1 MSSRIRMSRTDV
13 LIRLSYSTRFFELST
28 AFKSM
33 STSSLES
40 ELVLMMCQAHILGVT
55 NVHVQLLSVVHKLF
69 AVLLLFREGCVVVAL
84 VVGVWLCLELGVH
97 FVSVEASPL
106 LIHLIHDLL
115 LTSR

>member
-40 ELVLMMCQAHILGVT
+40 ELGPYD
-55 NVHVQLLSVVHKLF
+55 
-69 AVLLLFREGCVVVAL
+69 
-84 VVGVWLCLELGVH
+84 
-97 FVSVEASPL
+97 ASNS
-106 LIHLIHDLL
+106 H
-115 LTSR
+115 TRSR